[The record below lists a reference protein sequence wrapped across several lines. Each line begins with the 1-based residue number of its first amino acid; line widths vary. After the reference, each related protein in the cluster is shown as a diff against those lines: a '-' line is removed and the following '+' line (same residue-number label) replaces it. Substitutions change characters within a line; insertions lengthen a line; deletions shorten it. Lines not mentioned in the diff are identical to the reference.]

1 MRYLIVC
8 VLVALCGTA
17 STQALPP
24 VLQAGPELEAF
35 MDGVMTTMLN
45 EEHVP
50 GAVCSIVKDGQ
61 VIFAKGYGVTDLEK
75 RTPVDPTS
83 TQFEVASV
91 SKLFTGTAV
100 MQLVEQKK
108 LDLDADVNQYLTSM
122 QVPDNYPEAI
132 TLKHLLTHTAGFSD
146 HSLGMGTREVDK
158 AIPLAEFM
166 RDTLP
171 PRVRPPGEVMAY
183 SNQGVALA
191 GLVVQE
197 VSGQPFAEYVQQ
209 HILAPLDMTH
219 SSFSRNETVSAGL
232 FEPYQFRGG
241 RYVRKPVNY
250 MQNTP
255 AGALLSSGMDMTRFM
270 MAHLNGGEINGVR
283 ILQPDTVARMHTQ
296 QFTHDPRLPGVCV
309 SFLEDFTGT
318 RRAIYHDGYLRGYA
332 SLCFLL
338 PEENVG
344 IFLSNNGDSNPM
356 QGSVIRPFM
365 KRYFPA
371 EVVPVV
377 SEAAPD
383 FAERMAPFAGFYLDT
398 RHSSHTLE
406 KLGTFIEQLYV
417 AVGDDGTVSLSGF
430 PPRVYKEVEPFLFK
444 HIEDEE
450 PLLFLPPRD
459 GLPAAA
465 FLGAWAFEKLPWWGT
480 FPVQAGYLGVVLVV
494 LLLAFVLMPLAAVRS
509 SWRPALTPR
518 LQAPRIAALL
528 WLTTLA
534 QLIFLIGLLVTL
546 TTADTYEF
554 IFGVPTTMLVLLGV
568 GQVGI
573 VLTLVCA
580 VLLPGLWRRGVWC
593 ARRRVLHTGVV
604 TALLALIPFMAYWNL
619 IGFDV

>member
-1 MRYLIVC
+1 MRQLIVC
-8 VLVALCGTA
+8 VLVGLCGMA
-17 STQALPP
+17 STQAIPP

-35 MDGVMTTMLN
+35 MDGVMSTMLN
-45 EEHVP
+45 EDHVP

-61 VIFAKGYGVTDLEK
+61 VIFAKGYGESDMDK
-75 RTPVDPTS
+75 RTPVDPAT
-83 TQFEVASV
+83 TEFEVASV

-100 MQLVEQKK
+100 MQLVEQGK
-108 LDLDADVNQYLTSM
+108 LDLDADVNQYLKSM
-122 QVPDNYPEAI
+122 QVPDTYPQPI
-132 TLKHLLTHTAGFSD
+132 TLKHLLTHTAGFSE
-146 HSLGMGTREVDK
+146 HSLGMGTREADK

-209 HILAPLDMTH
+209 HILAPLGMER
-219 SSFSRNETVSAGL
+219 SNFSRNETVSAGL

-255 AGALLSSGMDMTRFM
+255 AGALLSTGMDMTRFM
-270 MAHLNGGEINGVR
+270 MAHLNGGEHNGAR
-283 ILQPDTVARMHTQ
+283 ILQPETAARMHTQ

-332 SLCFLL
+332 SLCYLL

-344 IFLSNNGDSNPM
+344 IFLSNNGDSTPM

-371 EVVPVV
+371 EEAPTAA
-377 SEAAPD
+377 EAAPD
-383 FAERMAPFAGFYLDT
+383 FVDRMAPYVGFYVAT

-406 KLGTFIEQLYV
+406 KLGTFIQQLYV
-417 AVGDDGTVSLSGF
+417 AVGNDGTVRLSGF
-430 PPRVYKEVEPFLFK
+430 PPRVYKEVEPYLFK
-444 HIEDEE
+444 HIEDEK

-465 FLGAWAFEKLPWWGT
+465 LLGAWAFEKLPWWGT

-494 LLLAFVLMPLAAVRS
+494 LMAAFVLMPLAAVRS
-509 SWRPALTPR
+509 WWRPAIAPR
-518 LQAPRIAALL
+518 LQAPRTAALL

-534 QLIFLIGLLVTL
+534 QLIFLVGLLVTM

-554 IFGVPTTMLVLLGV
+554 IFGVPATMLVLLGV

-573 VLTLVCA
+573 VLTLACA
-580 VLLPGLWRRGVWC
+580 ALFPGVWRRGVWC
-593 ARRRVLHTGVV
+593 ARRRVFYSVV
-604 TALLALIPFMAYWNL
+604 VLALLALIPFMAYWNL